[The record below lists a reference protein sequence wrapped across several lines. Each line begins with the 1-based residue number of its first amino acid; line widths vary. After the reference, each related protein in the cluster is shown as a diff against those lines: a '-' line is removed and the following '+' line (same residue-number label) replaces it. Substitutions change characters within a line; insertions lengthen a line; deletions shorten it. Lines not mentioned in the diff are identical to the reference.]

1 MILKYIIAGKN
12 LFDYTNLFSPNIIKM
27 MTRWYINDA
36 KTNMAEENTSLDFR
50 FKKNDKKEVIV

>member
-12 LFDYTNLFSPNIIKM
+12 LFDYTNLFSPNMIKM
-27 MTRWYINDA
+27 MRRWYINDS

-50 FKKNDKKEVIV
+50 FKKNDKKEIIL